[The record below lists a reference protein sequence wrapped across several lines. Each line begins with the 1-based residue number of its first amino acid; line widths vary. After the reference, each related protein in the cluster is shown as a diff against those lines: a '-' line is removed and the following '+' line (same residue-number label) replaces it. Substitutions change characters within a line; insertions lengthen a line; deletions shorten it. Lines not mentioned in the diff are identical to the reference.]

1 MEFVELFKV
10 RISLVAR
17 EGRNEVVVQTQ
28 KRARIREMAK
38 ELGKE
43 KRRMWTTVEEE
54 TGKDCERAGE
64 ERKMSS
70 RGDLRSGAAR
80 LVL

>member
-1 MEFVELFKV
+1 MELFKV

-28 KRARIREMAK
+28 KRAGIREMAM

-43 KRRMWTTVEEE
+43 KRRMSTAVEEE
-54 TGKDCERAGE
+54 TEKDCERAGE
-64 ERKMSS
+64 EREMSS

>member
-1 MEFVELFKV
+1 M
-10 RISLVAR
+10 
-17 EGRNEVVVQTQ
+17 
-28 KRARIREMAK
+28 

-43 KRRMWTTVEEE
+43 KRRMSTTVEEKTE
-54 TGKDCERAGE
+54 KDCERAGE
-64 ERKMSS
+64 EREMSS

>member
-1 MEFVELFKV
+1 
-10 RISLVAR
+10 
-17 EGRNEVVVQTQ
+17 
-28 KRARIREMAK
+28 MAM

-43 KRRMWTTVEEE
+43 KQRMSTTEEE
-54 TGKDCERAGE
+54 TEKDCERVGE
-64 ERKMSS
+64 EREMSS

>member
-1 MEFVELFKV
+1 M
-10 RISLVAR
+10 
-17 EGRNEVVVQTQ
+17 QTQ
-28 KRARIREMAK
+28 KRAGIREMAM

-43 KRRMWTTVEEE
+43 RRRMSTAVEEE
-54 TGKDCERAGE
+54 TEKDCERAEE
-64 ERKMSS
+64 EREMSS

>member
-1 MEFVELFKV
+1 MKLFKV
-10 RISLVAR
+10 RIGLVVR
-17 EGRNEVVVQTQ
+17 EGKNEVVVQTQ
-28 KRARIREMAK
+28 KRAGIRELAM

-43 KRRMWTTVEEE
+43 KRRTSTTVEEE
-54 TGKDCERAGE
+54 TEKDCERAGK
-64 ERKMSS
+64 EREMSS